1 MSSHTTAHRRGL
13 CPRPR
18 TLAALTSAMGL
29 LLGATALTSSPA
41 GSAEPAGDC
50 TQTFP
55 LAEVTAG
62 QVVEGLTVDSGVT
75 PETFDG
81 EVIGVLES
89 GIAPGLDMIIM
100 DLDSPA
106 ISDAGGIWQG
116 MSGSPVYDATDGRL
130 IGAVAYGLAYGSSKV
145 AGITPFEDMDDYLA
159 STARRPGRIP
169 VGTTLARRIARESGV
184 TATQAQQGFRQL
196 RMPLGVS
203 GLSSQRL
210 ASLKGRPYLSS
221 QTYVVGSAASASAAA
236 PSADDIV
243 AGGNIA
249 ASLAYG
255 DVTAAGVG
263 TATQVCDG
271 RVVGF
276 GHPMQFSGP
285 ATMSMHPADALYI
298 QEDPLGAPF
307 KVANLGE
314 PVGTITD
321 DHLTGITGTFGVMPD
336 ELTVTS
342 DVTLGAR
349 TREGTTH
356 VTVPAAAAEMTF
368 YQLIGNHDRVIDGII
383 AGTEAQTWTISGTD
397 AHGAPFSTQ
406 FSDRYTSPFD
416 ITFEA
421 SFDLPDLVFG
431 ISQVP
436 GVTIEEVTSEAVV
449 DESTGRYTVGAVQ
462 QYRQGAW
469 VTLGKQEPARVKAG
483 RKLILRSML
492 RGPSGVVPVA
502 TSFTVPKRARGQKGI
517 VSFVGGNELFSDAAY
532 QSTLGRILAGIDAMV
547 RNDEVQ
553 VDLGIFGGRTQ
564 ISKSQ
569 VLGPVDLVVGGG
581 RRVRVIV
588 D

>member
-1 MSSHTTAHRRGL
+1 MSHSTARRRGL
-13 CPRPR
+13 CPRPK

-50 TQTFP
+50 TETFP

-75 PETFDG
+75 PETFGG

-106 ISDAGGIWQG
+106 ISEAGGIWQG
-116 MSGSPVYDATDGRL
+116 MSGSPVYDSTDGRL

-145 AGITPFEDMDDYLA
+145 AGVTPFEDMDDYLA
-159 STARRPGRIP
+159 AAAGRPGRIE
-169 VGTTLARRIARESGV
+169 VGTTMARRIARESDV
-184 TATQAQQGFRQL
+184 TAAQAQQGFRQL

-221 QTYVVGSAASASAAA
+221 QTYVVGSADSAGA
-236 PSADDIV
+236 PTADDIV

-276 GHPMQFSGP
+276 GHPMRFSGP
-285 ATMSMHPADALYI
+285 ATMSMHPADALYV

-307 KVANLGE
+307 KVANLGD

-321 DHLTGITGTFGVMPD
+321 DHLTGITGSYGVLPD

-342 DVTLGAR
+342 DVTSGAR
-349 TREGTTH
+349 SREGITH
-356 VTVPAAAAEMTF
+356 VTVPSSAAEMTF
-368 YQLIGNHDRVIDGII
+368 YQLVGNHDRVLDGII
-383 AGTEAQTWTISGTD
+383 AGTEVQTWTISGTD
-397 AHGAPFSTQ
+397 AHGAPFSAQ
-406 FSDRYTSPFD
+406 FSDRYTSAFD
-416 ITFEA
+416 ITYEA

-436 GVTIEEVTSEAVV
+436 GVTIEAVTSEAVV
-449 DESTGRYTVGAVQ
+449 DDSTGRYTVGAVQ

-469 VTLGKQEPARVKAG
+469 VTLGKPEPARVKAG
-483 RKLILRSML
+483 RKLILRSLL

-502 TSFTVPKRARGQKGI
+502 TSFTVPKRAQGQKGL

-532 QSTLGRILAGIDAMV
+532 QGTLGRILAGIDKMV

-553 VDLGIFGGRTQ
+553 VDLGIFGGRSQ
-564 ISKSQ
+564 IAKTQ

>member
-1 MSSHTTAHRRGL
+1 MSHSTARRRGL
-13 CPRPR
+13 CPRPK

-50 TQTFP
+50 TETFP

-75 PETFDG
+75 PESFGG

-116 MSGSPVYDATDGRL
+116 MSGSPVYDATDHRL

-159 STARRPGRIP
+159 AAAGRPGRIE
-169 VGTTLARRIARESGV
+169 VGPTLARRIARESDV
-184 TATQAQQGFRQL
+184 TAAEAQQGFRQL

-221 QTYVVGSAASASAAA
+221 QTYVVGSAAASAGA
-236 PSADDIV
+236 PTADDIV
-243 AGGNIA
+243 AGGNIS

-276 GHPMQFSGP
+276 GHPMRFSGP
-285 ATMSMHPADALYI
+285 ATMSLHPADALYV

-307 KVANLGE
+307 KVANLGD

-321 DHLTGITGTFGVMPD
+321 DHLTGITATFGALPD

-342 DVTLGAR
+342 DVTSGAR
-349 TREGTTH
+349 SREGITH
-356 VTVPAAAAEMTF
+356 VTVPSSAAEMTF
-368 YQLIGNHDRVIDGII
+368 YQLVGNHDRVLDGII

-397 AHGAPFSTQ
+397 THGAPFSAQ
-406 FSDRYTSPFD
+406 FSDRYTSAFD
-416 ITFEA
+416 ITYEA

-436 GVTIEEVTSEAVV
+436 GVTIESVTSEAVV
-449 DESTGRYTVGAVQ
+449 DDSTGRYSVGAVQ

-469 VTLGKQEPARVKAG
+469 VTLGKQQPARVKAG
-483 RKLILRSML
+483 RKLILRALL

-502 TSFTVPKRARGQKGI
+502 TSFTVPRRAQGQKGL

-532 QSTLGRILAGIDAMV
+532 QGTLGRILAGIDKLV

-553 VDLGIFGGRTQ
+553 VDLGIFGARTQ
-564 ISKSQ
+564 IAKTQ